1 MVYDYDKLYGATS
14 QALGAP
20 TQVLVELFKRNTS
33 EALRV
38 LDVGCGQGRDAF
50 FIARQGHSVVGVNL
64 SPNGIN
70 DLIIAAN
77 KEKLAIEGVV
87 ADISTFDP
95 EGQFDVLLI
104 DRTLHMLPEK
114 ERHDVLARVIEVVTY
129 GGWVLIVDERS
140 NIQGF
145 KDVFAASGQTWE
157 MKFEAG
163 GSLLFRRS

>member
-50 FIARQGHSVVGVNL
+50 FIARQGHSVVGVDL

-87 ADISTFDP
+87 PIFQHSILRSSLMSSSSTEPCTCCQKRND
-95 EGQFDVLLI
+95 
-104 DRTLHMLPEK
+104 M
-114 ERHDVLARVIEVVTY
+114 TY
-129 GGWVLIVDERS
+129 S
-140 NIQGF
+140 P
-145 KDVFAASGQTWE
+145 AS
-157 MKFEAG
+157 
-163 GSLLFRRS
+163 